1 MLSKILV
8 HVRCERQPATPVSP
22 VYCIPSG
29 FLYSD
34 LDETSVVRIY
44 DWLLLHNE
52 SRCQRL
58 KPCLSQVTKQYFVTV
73 QGKLIHLTTS

>member
-1 MLSKILV
+1 MPSQILMPV
-8 HVRCERQPATPVSP
+8 QSERQLATPVNLL
-22 VYCIPSG
+22 YCIPSG
-29 FLYSD
+29 FLYSNF
-34 LDETSVVRIY
+34 DETSVVRIY

-73 QGKLIHLTTS
+73 KGELIHLSTS